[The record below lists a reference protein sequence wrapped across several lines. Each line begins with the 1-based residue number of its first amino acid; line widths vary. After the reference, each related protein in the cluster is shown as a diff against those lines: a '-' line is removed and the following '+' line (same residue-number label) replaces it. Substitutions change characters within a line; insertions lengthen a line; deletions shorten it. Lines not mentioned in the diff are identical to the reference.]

1 MFHKESASA
10 YSDGNWVNSLLR
22 WALQLEAALVP
33 YMPSMQVGVLFELL
47 SPIIIVIMATIT
59 VVMKMENA
67 ICLGATCNFS
77 EEIIFL
83 LGDSLESENFALGVA
98 QPDDS
103 FWDSYINFEH
113 VCYIIA

>member
-1 MFHKESASA
+1 
-10 YSDGNWVNSLLR
+10 
-22 WALQLEAALVP
+22 
-33 YMPSMQVGVLFELL
+33 
-47 SPIIIVIMATIT
+47 
-59 VVMKMENA
+59 MKMENA

-83 LGDSLESENFALGVA
+83 LGDSLKSENFALGVA

-113 VCYIIA
+113 VCYIIAWLFIVTLQLVLRVSVYLNRFL

>member
-1 MFHKESASA
+1 
-10 YSDGNWVNSLLR
+10 
-22 WALQLEAALVP
+22 
-33 YMPSMQVGVLFELL
+33 MPSMQVGVLFELL

-67 ICLGATCNFS
+67 ICLDVTYNFS

-83 LGDSLESENFALGVA
+83 LGDALECENFASGVA

-103 FWDSYINFEH
+103 FRDSYINFEH
-113 VCYIIA
+113 LCYIIA